1 MRHVNARQLDFLAAP
16 RMDMRSAINLSLES
30 LSTYLARHKHLVV
43 MFSGGKDSTAALTF
57 TLWAIFSGR
66 VPAPESVT
74 VILAD
79 TRLELPPLMQSAL
92 RLLDEARERG
102 DEAGIRVVTR
112 VTVAPVDER
121 ILVYMLGT
129 GVPPATSMTMRWC
142 TRLAK
147 GKPADAALADLRG
160 AGDAGDVLVITG
172 LRVGE
177 SAVRDVRIATACS
190 SKGGECGAGLYQKTA
205 EKRNDAVLA
214 PLLHWRA
221 CHIWEWNLNWAP
233 MEEYGSWSTRLVAQ
247 VYGGATPDTKVDLE
261 VIDER
266 ARTGCMTCF
275 VIEDDL
281 ATERVVK
288 LADWSHLA
296 PVLELKEL
304 WRRLRRHDV
313 RLRQPKGE
321 KRADGKLA
329 AKQHRVGP
337 VIIPARLDALAQVLD
352 VQRRVNEAAAR
363 LARPGLDILNPE
375 EEARIRALCAA
386 GTWPRRWTG
395 REKLAT
401 APFEENGQLNLLVED
416 EGDEDREDDGG
427 LVTLGLRR
435 PGALA

>member
-1 MRHVNARQLDFLAAP
+1 MKRVNARQLDFLAAP
-16 RMDMRSAINLSLES
+16 RMDMRTAINLSLDS
-30 LSTYLARHKHLVV
+30 LRRYLALHRHLVV

-79 TRLELPPLMQSAL
+79 TRLELPPLMLSAL
-92 RLLDEARERG
+92 RLLEEAKERG
-102 DEAGIRVVTR
+102 EEAGVRVETRVVT
-112 VTVAPVDER
+112 APVDDR

-147 GKPADAALADLRG
+147 GKPADAALAELRG
-160 AGDAGDVLVITG
+160 AGGDVLVITG

-247 VYGGATPDTKVDLE
+247 VYGGATLDDKEDLE

-288 LADWSHLA
+288 LPYWAHIG

-313 RLRQPKGE
+313 RLRQPAGE
-321 KRADGKLA
+321 KRKDGKLA

-337 VIIPARLDALAQVLD
+337 VVIPARLDALAQVLD
-352 VQRRVNEAAAR
+352 VQRRVNEAATR
-363 LARPGLDILNPE
+363 LGRPGLDILNAV
-375 EEARIRALCAA
+375 EEARIRDLCAA
-386 GTWPRRWTG
+386 DTWPRRWTG
-395 REKLAT
+395 REALAT
-401 APFEENGQLNLLVED
+401 DPFEEGGQLNFLVEEGSDEDRD
-416 EGDEDREDDGG
+416 EGDGG
-427 LVTLGLRR
+427 GQLVTLGLRR
-435 PGALA
+435 A